1 MTLTTT
7 QSFDPR
13 FEFDEADRLR
23 RALRVSGV
31 GVQEMAEYLEVSR
44 DSVSNW
50 INGRNRPRSR
60 DLRAFAAKTGFPV
73 AWLREGRPEQDSNLQ
88 PTDYKAVVP
97 RRTAAS
103 TRPRGRR
110 DALRPSRFVH

>member
-23 RALRVSGV
+23 RALRVSGI

-60 DLRAFAAKTGFPV
+60 DLRAFAERTGFPV
-73 AWLREGRPEQDSNLQ
+73 AWLRDGRPEQDSNLQ

-97 RRTAAS
+97 RRKRTL
-103 TRPRGRR
+103 TRPPARNDARGPRL
-110 DALRPSRFVH
+110 ALR